1 MDPEFEKKKWYNYLA
16 KFPLVKWSIQ
26 TDWVHSNDE
35 IFPHKEELIELGEML
50 PSLHTP
56 TIAIQ
61 GMEDQLVPTGN
72 ADYLEQM
79 MSGADRLEVWRIEGL
94 NHFVPWS
101 RPDLITKAIQKLTQ
115 KSGALGL
122 ELQKS
127 GWD

>member
-1 MDPEFEKKKWYNYLA
+1 M
-16 KFPLVKWSIQ
+16 
-26 TDWVHSNDE
+26 HSNEE
-35 IFPHKEELIELGEML
+35 IFPHKEELIELAEML

-56 TIAIQ
+56 NIAIQ
-61 GMEDQLVPTGN
+61 GMEDQLVPKGN
-72 ADYLEQM
+72 TNYLEQM